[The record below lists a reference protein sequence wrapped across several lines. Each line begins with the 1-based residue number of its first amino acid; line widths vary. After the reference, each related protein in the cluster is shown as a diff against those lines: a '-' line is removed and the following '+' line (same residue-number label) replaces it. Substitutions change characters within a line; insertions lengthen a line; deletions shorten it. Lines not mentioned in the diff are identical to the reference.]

1 MQIDFVEEGK
11 IKLKK
16 FTQITVKSITESES
30 VRKLLRERDPPFN
43 LGYGVN
49 IILSWRATS
58 DSREM
63 KKEL

>member
-16 FTQITVKSITESES
+16 FTQIKVKSITESES

-43 LGYGVN
+43 FGYGVN
-49 IILSWRATS
+49 IVLSWRATS

>member
-16 FTQITVKSITESES
+16 FTQIKVKSITESES

-43 LGYGVN
+43 FGYGVN
-49 IILSWRATS
+49 IVLS
-58 DSREM
+58 
-63 KKEL
+63 